1 MIPLKL
7 TIEGLYSYRAS
18 QTIDFS
24 NLTRSGLFGIFGG
37 VGSGKSSILE
47 AISFAL
53 YGESE
58 RLNSRDKRSYNMMN
72 LKSAKLLIDFE
83 FKSQDD
89 TRYRFVVTGS
99 RNKKRFE
106 EVGTF
111 DRRAFRFVK
120 EGWIPISTDEIETIT
135 GLNYPNFR
143 RTIIIPQGKFQEF
156 LQLNSSDRTTMLKEL
171 FNLSRYELS
180 DKIGRMEAENDSA
193 VQLLTGEMQG
203 VGEISQ
209 ETISGLENKR
219 VLLLEEKTRVAS
231 DLGQH
236 ERLVQEAENLKKLSN
251 ELITRKSRQAELMR
265 SRDAMQE
272 LENQLA
278 EFELCSRLFRADV
291 DLLEMSDLK
300 FRNTSAELAVEKEQ
314 LADMQKK
321 SQLVRE
327 NYDELKKKFDTRDVL
342 LRESDEWA
350 KLAEIKA
357 NRAIQD
363 VLVQKGESSRSALK
377 EIQQRI
383 QASREIQ
390 SVKVLELAS
399 LKEKLPDYKMLA
411 DIQGWFAESHRLER
425 TVTENQRKTT
435 DLKATLATLN
445 NQAIAEI
452 TRSALFNR
460 VPLEADIPGFIQ
472 EAELLATACETRIGE
487 WDEQISGL
495 EIRKKLED
503 YAAGLHDGKPC
514 PLCGSD
520 DHPHKLNPSGVTSG
534 LEQARSGRK
543 KDSGELKK
551 CSELVKFLSPNLTRQ
566 ESVKQQLRDLAD
578 ALEDLRLEKLR
589 HQAAFTWAGFD
600 KDREEEVVASVSMY
614 EQVSAKITAAEQQL
628 KMRSDESERDAV
640 RVEKQQLELNRLTQE
655 ITTVATKIQ
664 MLTGQITLVNP
675 EAQGELSSARLLE
688 KSKEA
693 IKQHTLITEKFT
705 AAGNELNLLNGS
717 ISEVTGRIGEKEKNQ
732 VELQSQIEH
741 ARFAIEK
748 KLKENGAR
756 SLSQVMVVLQSE
768 MDVEPVRKRL
778 EAYRQEVA
786 AGEKFLKE
794 VETQMAGR
802 IYDEEAHLL
811 IIRETGRLKL
821 RLDTLNLELGGLEST
836 ITAMKVKV
844 LKYAALKKELDKAE
858 RRGKEINELKNLF
871 RGSGFVN
878 YISTVYLENLCKA
891 ANERFG
897 RLTRQKL
904 GLELAE
910 DNSFQV
916 RDYMNEGHLRNVKTL
931 SGGQTFQASLSLAL
945 SLADSIH
952 KLAGSSEN
960 FFFLDE
966 GFGTLD
972 KETLEVAFE
981 TLKSLSKENR
991 IVGVISHVEEM
1002 QTEIETYLKVTNDE
1016 NHGSVVKGSWES

>member
-7 TIEGLYSYRAS
+7 TIEGLYSYRTS
-18 QTIDFS
+18 QTIEFS

-83 FKSQDD
+83 FKSHDD
-89 TRYRFVVTGS
+89 TRYRFMVTGN

-120 EGWIPISTDEIETIT
+120 DDWFPISTDDIETIT
-135 GLNYPNFR
+135 GLNYQNFR

-180 DKIGRMEAENDSA
+180 DKIGRMEARNDTA
-193 VQLLTGEMQG
+193 IQLLTGEMQG

-209 ETISGLENKR
+209 ETIGGFENNR
-219 VLLLEEKTRVAS
+219 TLMLEEKLRVTT
-231 DLGQH
+231 DLGRQEQH
-236 ERLVQEAENLKKLSN
+236 DQELEILKKLTADLAKRRN
-251 ELITRKSRQAELMR
+251 LQADLAKSKDTML
-265 SRDAMQE
+265 D
-272 LENQLA
+272 LENRLA
-278 EFELCSRLFRADV
+278 EFERCSKVFSSDV
-291 DLLEMSDLK
+291 NQLAVSELK
-300 FRNTSAELAVEKEQ
+300 FKNTEEELAKEKGLLDGFQ
-314 LADMQKK
+314 DDAAQFQKK
-321 SQLVRE
+321 H
-327 NYDELKKKFDTRDVL
+327 DELKAKFDTRELL

-350 KLAEIKA
+350 KLSEIKE
-357 NRAIQD
+357 NR
-363 VLVQKGESSRSALK
+363 VLQTTLVLRENSCRSALDEDQK
-377 EIQQRI
+377 RI
-383 QASREIQ
+383 KTARDIQ
-390 SVKVLELAS
+390 SGKILELAS
-399 LKEKLPDYKMLA
+399 LKEKLPDYKILA
-411 DIQGWFAESHRLER
+411 VIQGWFAETHRLER
-425 TVTENQRKTT
+425 SVAENHRKTT
-435 DLKATLATLN
+435 DLKAALVTLK

-452 TRSALFNR
+452 TRTSLFNK
-460 VPLEADIPGFIQ
+460 VTEQDDPADFTDQ
-472 EAELLATACETRIGE
+472 AELLAASCESSIRE
-487 WDEQISGL
+487 WDERISAL

-503 YAAGLHDGKPC
+503 YAASLHEGKPC
-514 PLCGSD
+514 PLCGSE
-520 DHPHKLNPSGVTSG
+520 DHPQILNPTDVTAD
-534 LEQARSGRK
+534 LDMVRSGRK
-543 KDSGELKK
+543 NDAGLLKK
-551 CSELVKFLSPNLTRQ
+551 CNDLVKFLSPNLTRQ
-566 ESVKQQLRDLAD
+566 ESVKLQLRDLAE
-578 ALEDLRLEKLR
+578 ALEELQQEKLR
-589 HQAAFTWAGFD
+589 HQATFTWDGFD
-600 KDREEEVVASVSMY
+600 KDREEEVVAKISY
-614 EQVSAKITAAEQQL
+614 FEQVSAQITTTEQQV
-628 KMRSDESERDAV
+628 KIMAGEIERYV
-640 RVEKQQLELNRLTQE
+640 VKVEKQQQELNHIMQE
-655 ITTVATKIQ
+655 TTAAATKIQ
-664 MLTGQITLVNP
+664 LLAGQITLIKP
-675 EAQGELSSARLLE
+675 GAEGELTSTQLLE

-693 IKQHTLITEKFT
+693 LRQHSEIIRKFT
-705 AAGNELNLLNGS
+705 QAGNELNQLNGS
-717 ISEVTGRIGEKEKNQ
+717 ISELTGRNGEKEKNLL
-732 VELQSQIEH
+732 ELQAHI
-741 ARFAIEK
+741 ADLRFAIEK
-748 KLKENGAR
+748 KLKENGNR
-756 SLSQVMVVLQSE
+756 SLSQVMVVLQSD
-768 MDVEPVRKRL
+768 MKVEPARRRL
-778 EAYRQEVA
+778 EEYRLEVTA
-786 AGEKFLKE
+786 NNKFLE
-794 VETQMAGR
+794 ELETQIADR
-802 IYDEEAHLL
+802 SYDEEAHRL
-811 IIRETGRLKL
+811 IREETGGLKL
-821 RLDTLNLELGGLEST
+821 RLDTLNLDLGGLEST
-836 ITAMKVKV
+836 ITALKEKA
-844 LKYAALKKELDKAE
+844 LKYAVLKKELDIVTI
-858 RRGKEINELKNLF
+858 RGKDITDLKNLF

-878 YISTVYLENLCKA
+878 YVSTVYLDNLCKA

-897 RLTRQKL
+897 KLTRQKL

-991 IVGVISHVEEM
+991 IVGLISHVEEM

-1016 NHGSVVKGSWES
+1016 NLGSVVKGSWEG

>member
-89 TRYRFVVTGS
+89 TRYRFVVTGA

-120 EGWIPISTDEIETIT
+120 NDWFPISTDDIETIT
-135 GLNYPNFR
+135 GLNYQNFR

-180 DKIGRMEAENDSA
+180 DKIGRMEARNDTA
-193 VQLLTGEMQG
+193 IQLLTGEMQG

-219 VLLLEEKTRVAS
+219 VLLLEEKTRVTS

-236 ERLVQEAENLKKLSN
+236 ERLVQEAEALKKLSADHLSRSN
-251 ELITRKSRQAELMR
+251 RQADLMK
-265 SRDAMQE
+265 SKDVMQD
-272 LENQLA
+272 LETRLA
-278 EFELCSRLFRADV
+278 EFELCSRVFRTDV
-291 DLLEMSDLK
+291 NLLEMSDLK
-300 FRNTSAELAVEKEQ
+300 FRNTAAEMAVEQ
-314 LADMQKK
+314 RVLADLHKNLLSVRK
-321 SQLVRE
+321 SYE
-327 NYDELKKKFDTRDVL
+327 ELKKEFDNREVL
-342 LRESDEWA
+342 LRESEEWA
-350 KLAEIKA
+350 KLSSIKE
-357 NRAIQD
+357 NRAIQQA
-363 VLVQKGESSRSALK
+363 LVQREKDCRSSLEGALK
-377 EIQQRI
+377 RI
-383 QASREIQ
+383 QAAKDLHSAN
-390 SVKVLELAS
+390 VLEMES

-425 TVTENQRKTT
+425 TVAENQRKTT

-445 NQAIAEI
+445 NQAVAEI
-452 TRSALFNR
+452 FRSALFGSD
-460 VPLEADIPGFIQ
+460 PLLADVQGFIH
-472 EAELLATACETRIGE
+472 EAELLSVSCESRIMG

-514 PLCGSD
+514 PLCGSE
-520 DHPHKLNPSGVTSG
+520 DHPRKLNPTDVANG
-534 LEQARSGRK
+534 LELARGGRK
-543 KDSGELKK
+543 TDADKLKK
-551 CSELVKFLSPNLTRQ
+551 CNDLVKFLTPNLTLQ
-566 ESVKQQLRDLAD
+566 ESVKQQLGDLAD
-578 ALEDLRLEKLR
+578 ARQDLLQEKAR
-589 HQAAFTWAGFD
+589 HQGAFTWAGFD
-600 KDREEEVVASVSMY
+600 KDREEEVVAKISFY
-614 EQVSAKITAAEQQL
+614 EQVSVQIATAGQQL
-628 KMRSDESERDAV
+628 KRMADESEKDAV
-640 RVEKQQLELNRLTQE
+640 RVEKQKLELNQILQELTAA
-655 ITTVATKIQ
+655 ATKIQ
-664 MLTGQITLVNP
+664 MLAGQITLVDP
-675 EAQGELSSARLLE
+675 DAEGELSSAQLLE

-693 IKQHTLITEKFT
+693 IKQHTLISGKFT
-705 AAGNELNLLNGS
+705 GATNELEKLNRS
-717 ISEVTGRIGEKEKNQ
+717 ISELTGKIGEKEKNQ
-732 VELQSQIEH
+732 VELQVQIGNIRL
-741 ARFAIEK
+741 AVEK
-748 KLKENGAR
+748 KLKENGDR
-756 SLSQVMVVLQSE
+756 DLSQVMVVLQSDME
-768 MDVEPVRKRL
+768 VEPQRKRL
-778 EAYRQEVA
+778 QDYRQEVA
-786 AGEKFLKE
+786 AGDRFLKD

-802 IYDEEAHLL
+802 TYDEEAHHLF
-811 IIRETGRLKL
+811 RQETDALKL
-821 RLDTLNLELGGLEST
+821 RLDTLNLELGGIESS
-836 ITAMKVKV
+836 IIAMKGKA
-844 LKYAALKKELDKAE
+844 LKYASLKKDLDKATI
-858 RRGKEINELKNLF
+858 RGKDITELKNLF

-878 YISTVYLENLCKA
+878 YVSTVYLDNLCKA

-897 RLTRQKL
+897 KLTRQKL

-972 KETLEVAFE
+972 KDTLDVAFE